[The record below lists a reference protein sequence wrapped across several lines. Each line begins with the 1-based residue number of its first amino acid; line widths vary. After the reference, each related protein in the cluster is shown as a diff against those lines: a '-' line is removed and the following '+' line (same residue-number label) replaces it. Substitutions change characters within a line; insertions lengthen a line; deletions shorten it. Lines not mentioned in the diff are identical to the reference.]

1 MEQNKKTILKIFE
14 ENEKDISRLYR
25 IYSQKI
31 QGHKKFWEGLSKEE
45 IGHSLEIAKISQNKK
60 LGLVEENSFSR
71 GIVKYVSDFV
81 NEQIEIAKKEKL
93 SHLSAINV
101 ALRIEQSMLER
112 KCFEIFI
119 PAQDKLKDVLEK
131 LNKETEKHVGVL
143 QKELKKYSKK

>member
-31 QGHKKFWEGLSKEE
+31 QGHKKFWEELSREE
-45 IGHSLEIAKISQNKK
+45 VGHSLEIARIGQDKKI
-60 LGLVEENSFSR
+60 GLIEENSFSR

-81 NEQIEIAKKEKL
+81 VEQTEIAKKQKI
-93 SHLSAINV
+93 SHLNAINT
-101 ALRIEQSMLER
+101 ALRIEQSMLEK

-119 PAQDKLKDVLEK
+119 PAQKKLKDVLEK
-131 LNKETEKHVGVL
+131 LNRETEKHVGL
-143 QKELKKYSKK
+143 LRKELKKYSQK